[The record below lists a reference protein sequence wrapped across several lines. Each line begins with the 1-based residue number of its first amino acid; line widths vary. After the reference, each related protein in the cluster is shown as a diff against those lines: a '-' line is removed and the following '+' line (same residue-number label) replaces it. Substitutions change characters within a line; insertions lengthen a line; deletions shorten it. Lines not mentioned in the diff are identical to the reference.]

1 MTFDFTNYTFSG
13 LLSVLA
19 ALYGIGYPLIIQNIE
34 RIYSQYDSSLL
45 SDRFTNEHIYKTFQV
60 LLVFNLIFAVS
71 VPFLLHAEWWPLVT
85 IIIQAVLLVLLMGTT
100 FMLFQLMI
108 KYGNA
113 GKLLEHIES
122 NQIDESNVLDILDLA
137 IYADSKNNHELF
149 VDCMSDVYHY
159 IRVQQGDDLL
169 MNINSKLLPPVD
181 YDEITTGII
190 LKLKGYV
197 GVDDGHHMLYRNAG
211 IVSIIYNQLSKSRI
225 SIQGH
230 HLLWILLNEVI
241 TKGNH
246 SWFKSYW
253 QYADSYS
260 STKYRFVDIQ
270 ELRQDKTYYMLRHV
284 MVGALM
290 VHHERYTW
298 MNDIFF
304 FTHSE
309 PEYYGLI
316 PSSFAEIVK
325 MLYEVDKICTFPN
338 FQEHRL
344 YFVDEMSGVKDEKY
358 VFREAVRYLS
368 LLVIR
373 LYSLDLKD
381 IFSMPKL
388 PVLIVDDDRAS
399 VLMDMMKVDIEKYYN
414 KNIFEQISRLSKI
427 DKGLPIGLVEEYKL
441 QCGRL
446 AKRHIDHPDVDDKKF
461 EELEQEAFA
470 FADSIYHYLPTEPPA
485 GVTAGN
491 WRELQEIVR
500 TNEKIDTIH
509 YSPYFDIANK
519 QCVWYNFKFEI
530 GRLYDRVVNTIHKL
544 GVYYI
549 KPEEMATFWDRIGYS
564 SDKYRVIATDDF
576 TGQEE
581 CVNMNAGVLP
591 KHFYILPVND
601 IPYVS
606 FHPLEEEKLHPIK
619 TESAIS
625 SNYVHFLDCHE
636 PTFNLIVATRM
647 TVAFNNN
654 AVGSVLV
661 IIDNN
666 PENNESMK
674 IDMRLDDLYNR
685 MQLCPEKIS

>member
-19 ALYGIGYPLIIQNIE
+19 ALYGIGYPLIIQSIE

-45 SDRFTNEHIYKTFQV
+45 SNRFTKEHIYKAFQV

-71 VPFLLHAEWWPLVT
+71 VPFLLHAEWCPFVT
-85 IIIQAVLLVLLMGTT
+85 IIIQVVLLVLLMGTT

-113 GKLLEHIES
+113 GKLLEHIRGD
-122 NQIDESNVLDILDLA
+122 QIDESNVLDILDLA

-149 VDCMSDVYHY
+149 VDCMSDVYQY
-159 IRVQQGDDLL
+159 IRVQQGDNLSL
-169 MNINSKLLPPVD
+169 NINSKLLPPVD
-181 YDEITTGII
+181 YDAITTKII
-190 LKLKGYV
+190 IKLKRYIGE
-197 GVDDGHHMLYRNAG
+197 DDGHHLLYRNAG
-211 IVSIIYNQLSKSRI
+211 IVPIIYNQLSKSRI
-225 SIQGH
+225 SIHGH
-230 HLLWILLNEVI
+230 HLLWMLLNEVI

-270 ELRQDKTYYMLRHV
+270 ELWQDKTYYMLRHV

-290 VHHERYTW
+290 VHNERYTW

-373 LYSLDLKD
+373 LYSLDSKD
-381 IFSMPKL
+381 IFSLPEP

-399 VLMDMMKVDIEKYYN
+399 VLMDMIKGDIEKYYN
-414 KNIFEQISRLSKI
+414 KNIFEQISRLAKI
-427 DKGLPIGLVEEYKL
+427 DKSMPIQLVEGYKQ
-441 QCGRL
+441 QCVRVS
-446 AKRHIDHPDVDDKKF
+446 KQHTDNPDVDVKKF
-461 EELEQEAFA
+461 EELEEEAFD
-470 FADSIYHYLPTEPPA
+470 FAYSIYHYLPTDPPV
-485 GVTAGN
+485 GVTVEN
-491 WRELQEIVR
+491 WRELQEIVWAE
-500 TNEKIDTIH
+500 EKIDTIH

-530 GRLYDRVVNTIHKL
+530 GRLYDRVVNAIHKL

-549 KPEEMATFWDRIGYS
+549 TPEEIATFWDKIGYS
-564 SDKYRVIATDDF
+564 PDKYRIIATDGF
-576 TGQEE
+576 TGQKEF
-581 CVNMNAGVLP
+581 VNMNAGVLP

-601 IPYVS
+601 VPYVS
-606 FHPLEEEKLHPIK
+606 FLPLEEEKLHPIK
-619 TESAIS
+619 AESAIS

-666 PENNESMK
+666 PENNESME

-685 MQLCPEKIS
+685 KQSCPEKIS